1 MSRSEHVCDVLITL
15 KSTSVYVFSHLFCLV
30 GKASKRKCEFKSRE
44 KERITERERQN
55 SVQEEEKLR
64 EEKLGG
70 TRELE
75 GNQLNFLRLKF
86 KVTRYCLPD
95 LSDLSILS
103 DLLLQLSVI
112 RRVTKLRGICLEFI
126 FVSQPMCLTWRFR
139 ICQVVMAMRIK
150 FKFCFL
156 FWV

>member
-86 KVTRYCLPD
+86 KV
-95 LSDLSILS
+95 
-103 DLLLQLSVI
+103 I